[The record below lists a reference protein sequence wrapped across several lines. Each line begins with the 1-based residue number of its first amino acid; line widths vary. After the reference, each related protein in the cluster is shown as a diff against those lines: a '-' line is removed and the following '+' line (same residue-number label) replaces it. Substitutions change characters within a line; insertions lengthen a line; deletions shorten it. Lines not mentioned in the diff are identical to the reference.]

1 MLQCSMVHSDHSRAH
16 GVCGAPVS
24 EAHDRMA
31 PLWASSAVDRVC
43 VLPVCRSKDAGGAGG
58 TRLCP
63 AVLQRRELL
72 GPDTES
78 RSLLTCRVPVQL
90 RPLTARR
97 TPLV

>member
-1 MLQCSMVHSDHSRAH
+1 MLQYTMVHTDHSRAH

-31 PLWASSAVDRVC
+31 PLWACSAVARVC
-43 VLPVCRSKDAGGAGG
+43 VLRVCRGNEPVVAGG
-58 TRLCP
+58 TRLCH

-78 RSLLTCRVPVQL
+78 RSLTCRVPVQL

>member
-31 PLWASSAVDRVC
+31 PLWTCSAVDRVC
-43 VLPVCRSKDAGGAGG
+43 ALRVCRSNEPVGAGG
-58 TRLCP
+58 TRLCH
-63 AVLQRRELL
+63 ADYTRRALL

-78 RSLLTCRVPVQL
+78 LSLLPCRVPGQL